1 MLLLYAAAPRPTRGP
16 GLRAMPD
23 ERLRRAA
30 DGRGRHAAIRQYDA
44 AVAAALPPGS
54 GAGAGAFGTAVT
66 DWNVHAVC
74 QMDRLVMRTAK
85 ERHDRGAPLPFAA
98 LPCDIVHNG
107 TGAPPPPC
115 PYAPPAATDD
125 ASDVVVV
132 ES

>member
-1 MLLLYAAAPRPTRGP
+1 MLYALATIDDHGARTRSSVQVLHENDPCCFFG
-16 GLRAMPD
+16 AH
-23 ERLRRAA
+23 
-30 DGRGRHAAIRQYDA
+30 RHAGILSYNA
-44 AVAAALPPGS
+44 AVMAELPAAGDGVFS
-54 GAGAGAFGTAVT
+54 TAIS
-66 DWNVHAVC
+66 DWNQHAVC

-115 PYAPPAATDD
+115 PYAPPAATDG